1 MKNVLVLWLALA
13 LVVLACTFN
22 DKDFQI
28 KGVSARPTF
37 AVPLASGNLSITD
50 ILSNQ
55 DSANIKVK
63 SDGLVYLSYDHAL
76 VSQDIRD
83 LVTLPNVGNLNKQ
96 LFVPPGTYPASQN
109 DVNSTTTSQTV
120 DMGIT
125 PEKLTEIAFK
135 SGTL

>member
-63 SDGLVYLSYDHAL
+63 SDGLVYLSYDQAL

-96 LFVPPGTYPASQN
+96 LFVSPRTRPPTKNNLIP
-109 DVNSTTTSQTV
+109 STTLH
-120 DMGIT
+120 DLG
-125 PEKLTEIAFK
+125 L
-135 SGTL
+135 